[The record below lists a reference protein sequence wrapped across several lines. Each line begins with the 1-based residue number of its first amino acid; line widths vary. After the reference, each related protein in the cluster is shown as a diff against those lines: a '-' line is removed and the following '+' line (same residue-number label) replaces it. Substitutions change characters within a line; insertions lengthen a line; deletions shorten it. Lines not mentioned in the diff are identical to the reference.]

1 LVSNCFL
8 KSSTDTS
15 SVHPNCPYPALFTRT
30 SNLPLSETICL
41 IAATT
46 DSSLSTSN
54 SITSI
59 ERFSFFAACSNS
71 TAFLISL
78 MLAKKENL
86 SIDVIELD
94 VDKEETIVAAIK
106 QIVSDG
112 GRLDVLVNNAGYG
125 QFGCTEDVS
134 VDDFRKQFE
143 TNFFSIVKI
152 IQEVAPIMRN
162 QKSGIIVNV
171 SSVVGRMGLPGSSAY
186 ISTKFAL
193 EGLSECLRYE
203 LGQFGIKTTLIEPGV
218 IKTNFFNS
226 MKIPESKI
234 DPKYKD
240 LTEHILAGLKMMAEL
255 GTAPSKVA
263 EVIIKAINDDEIL
276 PRYTAG
282 TDAAMF
288 MDAKKM
294 KTDLEFE
301 KYMTIEKRFTGCSK
315 NKFSHSTI
323 PPYIRRRR

>member
-1 LVSNCFL
+1 MKKVALVTG
-8 KSSTDTS
+8 SSSGIGLET
-15 SVHPNCPYPALFTRT
+15 ALALARDGYHT
-30 SNLPLSETICL
+30 
-41 IAATT
+41 
-46 DSSLSTSN
+46 
-54 SITSI
+54 
-59 ERFSFFAACSNS
+59 FASMRDIGKAGELEY
-71 TAFLISL
+71 A
-78 MLAKKENL
+78 AKKENL

-94 VDKEETIVAAIK
+94 VDKEEA
-106 QIVSDG
+106 IVSAVKKVVTDG

-143 TNFFSIVKI
+143 TNFFSIVRI
-152 IQEVAPIMRN
+152 IQEVSPIMRKQN
-162 QKSGIIVNV
+162 SGIIVNI
-171 SSVVGRMGLPGSSAY
+171 SSVVGKIGLPGSPAY

-234 DPKYKD
+234 DPKYKE
-240 LTEHILAGLKMMAEL
+240 LTENILAGLKMMAEM
-255 GTAPSKVA
+255 GTAPSQVA
-263 EVIIKAINDDEIL
+263 DVIIKAIHDDEIL
-276 PRYTAG
+276 PRYIVG

-288 MDAKKM
+288 MEAKKM

-301 KYMTIEKRFTGCSK
+301 KYMSK
-315 NKFSHSTI
+315 ELFSS
-323 PPYIRRRR
+323 

>member
-1 LVSNCFL
+1 MKKVALVTG
-8 KSSTDTS
+8 SSSGIGLET
-15 SVHPNCPYPALFTRT
+15 ALALARDGYHT
-30 SNLPLSETICL
+30 
-41 IAATT
+41 
-46 DSSLSTSN
+46 
-54 SITSI
+54 
-59 ERFSFFAACSNS
+59 FASMRNIGKAGELEY
-71 TAFLISL
+71 A
-78 MLAKKENL
+78 AKKENL

-94 VDKEETIVAAIK
+94 VDKEEAIVSAIK
-106 QIVSDG
+106 KVVTDS

-143 TNFFSIVKI
+143 TNFFSIVRI
-152 IQEVAPIMRN
+152 IQEVAPIMRKQN
-162 QKSGIIVNV
+162 SGIIVNI
-171 SSVVGRMGLPGSSAY
+171 SSVVGKIGLPGSPAY

-234 DPKYKD
+234 DPKYKE
-240 LTEHILAGLKMMAEL
+240 LTENILAGLKMMAEM
-255 GTAPSKVA
+255 GTAPSQVA
-263 EVIIKAINDDEIL
+263 DVIIKAIHDDEVL
-276 PRYTAG
+276 PRYIVG

-288 MDAKKM
+288 MEAKKM

-301 KYMTIEKRFTGCSK
+301 KYMSK
-315 NKFSHSTI
+315 ELFSI
-323 PPYIRRRR
+323 